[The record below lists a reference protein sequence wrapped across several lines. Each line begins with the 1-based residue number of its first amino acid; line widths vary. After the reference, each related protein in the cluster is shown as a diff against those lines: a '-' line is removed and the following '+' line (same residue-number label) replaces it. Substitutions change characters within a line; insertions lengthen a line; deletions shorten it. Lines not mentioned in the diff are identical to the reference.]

1 MKVSFLT
8 REYPPEVYGGAG
20 VYAEHLTA
28 ELGRLVDLS
37 IHCSGKPR
45 PGRPDVFTYPAW
57 ERLNGNAPHLGPLQ
71 FMSADLLM
79 AAALEGTD
87 VAHSNTW
94 YTNLAGH
101 LAKLLYGIPH
111 VATAHSLEPLR
122 AWKAEQLGGG
132 YAVSCFCEKTALEGA
147 DAVIGVSEQMRRD
160 VLRCYPSIDPDRVVV
175 VHNGIDTDAYR
186 PAGGTGALSA
196 RGIDPSYPIVVFIGR
211 ITRQKGIIHLLR
223 AAERIPAAAQIVLCA
238 AAPDTQEIA
247 REFRALTDELEAGRG
262 NVFWLD
268 EMLPRPEIIEILSAA
283 TVFVCPSVYEPFG
296 LVNVEAMACETAVV
310 ASRTGGIP
318 EIVVEGETGFLV
330 PLGAT
335 DPITGEPDD
344 PEMFALEL
352 ANRVTRL
359 LDEPELARRMGEA
372 GRQRAIDHFSWGAAA
387 DKTVAVYRRVSTP
400 GPKASKQ

>member
-1 MKVSFLT
+1 LKVSFLT

-28 ELGRLVDLS
+28 ELARRVDLS
-37 IHCSGKPR
+37 IHCSGEPR
-45 PGRPDVFTYPAW
+45 PGRPDVFTYPGW
-57 ERLNGNAPHLGPLQ
+57 ERLNGSAPHLGPLQ
-71 FMSADLLM
+71 FMSSDLLM
-79 AAALEGTD
+79 AAALEGTG
-87 VAHSNTW
+87 VVHSNTW

-101 LAKLLYGIPH
+101 LAKLLYGVPH

-132 YAVSCFCEKTALEGA
+132 YAVSSFCEKTALEGA

-175 VHNGIDTDAYR
+175 VHNGINTDVYR
-186 PAGGTGALSA
+186 PAGGTGVLGA
-196 RGIDPSYPIVVFIGR
+196 RGIDPSYPIVVFVGR

-223 AAERIPAAAQIVLCA
+223 AAEHIPAQAQIVLCA
-238 AAPDTQEIA
+238 AAPDTEQIA
-247 REFRALTDELEAGRG
+247 REFRALTDELQAGRG

-268 EMLPRPEIIEILSAA
+268 EMLPRTELTQILSAA

-310 ASRTGGIP
+310 ASATGGIP

-330 PLGAT
+330 PLGTT
-335 DPITGEPDD
+335 DPVTGEPDD
-344 PEMFALEL
+344 PESFALAL
-352 ANRVTRL
+352 ADRITRL
-359 LDEPELARRMGEA
+359 LDDPGLARRMGQA
-372 GRQRAIDHFSWGAAA
+372 GRQRAVDHFSWTAAA
-387 DKTVAVYRRVSTP
+387 DKTVAVYRRIS
-400 GPKASKQ
+400 GL